1 MYAQLLGAMH
11 ASYLS
16 RPIGPA
22 GRVWETW
29 WFGDVRMFIR
39 EVEKTSRARKWD
51 YVSEDVG
58 PAIYYELEGGIK
70 ISVEVSDPN
79 F

>member
-1 MYAQLLGAMH
+1 M
-11 ASYLS
+11 
-16 RPIGPA
+16 
-22 GRVWETW
+22 WETW